1 MYDTH
6 TEINKFYEDYVR
18 LNEER
23 EVLAEHRDTNIE
35 RLKVGLEELSYSISF
50 ESKDQGSWAM
60 NTINKHPEKKYDIDV
75 AIIFE
80 ENDLPSDPAD
90 ARKRIEK
97 AMIKGSGNFRKPPE
111 AKSNAVRVFY
121 ADGPHVD
128 LALYRRS
135 KDVFGNPTIEH
146 AGPEWTNRD
155 PMQITNW
162 FNSLVESKSP
172 SKANGAK
179 VEDSQLR
186 RVVRWLKMF
195 AKSRPSWEGNMPGGL
210 IISALAED
218 CYVANQYRDDSSLYD
233 TMVNMRDRLGTNKEV
248 KNPVNL
254 SQSLTGRDKDKTRI
268 ENLRE
273 NLECAIDELGVLFN
287 LRCTSPQ
294 AMQAWNWVF
303 NHPFWDVKDEDSN
316 ETSITKDG
324 PIFVQT
330 TRPWWSDKFD

>member
-6 TEINKFYEDYVR
+6 KDLNKFYEDHVR
-18 LNEER
+18 LKDER
-23 EVLAEHRDTNIE
+23 KTLADHRNTNID
-35 RLKVGLEELSYSISF
+35 RLKAGLKELGFPNTF
-50 ESKDQGSWAM
+50 EPKDQGSFAM
-60 NTINKHPEKKYDIDV
+60 QTINKHPEKDYDIDV
-75 AIIFE
+75 AIIFAKS
-80 ENDLPSDPAD
+80 DLPENPTD
-90 ARKRIEK
+90 ARKRIEA
-97 AMIKGSGNFRKPPE
+97 AMIKGGGNFKKQPE
-111 AKSNAVRVFY
+111 AKTNAVRVYY
-121 ADGPHVD
+121 AAGHHVD
-128 LALYRRS
+128 LAIYRS
-135 KDVFGNPTIEH
+135 FNDAFGNPTIEH

-162 FNSLVESKSP
+162 FTTLVESKSP

-233 TMVNMRDRLGTNKEV
+233 TMVNMRGRLGTNKEV
-248 KNPVNL
+248 KNPVDP
-254 SQSLTGRDKDKTRI
+254 SQSLTSRDKDKTRT

-303 NHPFWDVKDEDSN
+303 NHPFWAEKDEDSN
-316 ETSITKDG
+316 ETSTKKDG

-330 TRPWWSDKFD
+330 GRPWWSDEFD